1 MATPEE
7 TRKRIKEM
15 RERIFQEKDKVSADK
30 NIKID
35 KQDIDLNKIKD
46 IIKSKIPLQKEL
58 HI

>member
-15 RERIFQEKDKVSADK
+15 RERIFQEKDEVSADK

-46 IIKSKIPLQKEL
+46 KQISNASIRKST
-58 HI
+58 